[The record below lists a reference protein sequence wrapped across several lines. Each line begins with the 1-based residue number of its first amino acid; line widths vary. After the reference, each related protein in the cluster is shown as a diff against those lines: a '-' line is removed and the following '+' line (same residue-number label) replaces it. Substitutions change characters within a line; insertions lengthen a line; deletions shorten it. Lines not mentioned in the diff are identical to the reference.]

1 MRRKCL
7 NEMGGNGDFILE
19 MFEKN
24 ILVLYLIF
32 ISDMVIGKWKF
43 NKVIFSIYFNIFLYV
58 ICFWI

>member
-32 ISDMVIGKWKF
+32 IGDIVIGKWKF
-43 NKVIFSIYFNIFLYV
+43 NKVIFSIYFNIFLYA

>member
-1 MRRKCL
+1 
-7 NEMGGNGDFILE
+7 MGGNGDFILE

-32 ISDMVIGKWKF
+32 IGDIVIGKWKF